1 MMKKTFALLALA
13 TMTMTAQAG
22 VVVTEG
28 FDYVPGLAASGWLIV
43 NQSAPPGA
51 TPGWYQ
57 GDESQ
62 FHAQAGANNAYAA
75 ANFSNADKG
84 GTLDSWLV
92 TPEFDATIGA
102 NISFYLRSKGPEDN
116 NYIDQIAYGFTAGGA
131 QTVVSPVPYGEW
143 TKYSVFLDP
152 GLVGTTRFAFH
163 YFGAADTANYVGL
176 DSVTVNVPEPAS
188 LALVFGGLL
197 GLGAI
202 RRRSRA

>member
-1 MMKKTFALLALA
+1 MMKTAFAVLALA
-13 TMTMTAQAG
+13 AITTTAQAG

-28 FDYVPGLAASGWLIV
+28 FDNVPGLAASGWLIA
-43 NQSAPPGA
+43 NQSTPPGT

-57 GDESQ
+57 GDVSV
-62 FHAQAGANNAYAA
+62 FAAQAGAANSYAA
-75 ANFSNADKG
+75 ANYNNAGPG
-84 GTLDSWLV
+84 GTLDTWLL

-102 NISFYLRSKGPEDN
+102 NISFYLRSAGQGFV
-116 NYIDQIAYGFTAGGA
+116 DQIAYGFTAGGA
-131 QTVVSPVPYGEW
+131 QTVVSPVPDSGW

-163 YFGAADTANYVGL
+163 YIGDADSANYVGL